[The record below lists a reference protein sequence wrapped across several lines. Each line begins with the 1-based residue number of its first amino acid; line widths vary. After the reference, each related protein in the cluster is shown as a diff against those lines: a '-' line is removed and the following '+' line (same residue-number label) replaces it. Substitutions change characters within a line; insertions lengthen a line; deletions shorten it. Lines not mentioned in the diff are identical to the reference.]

1 MILNVGGPVVSLD
14 TVGVLP
20 NEGEADSSG
29 MFSVAIVGIIVAT
42 VGGKVSW
49 TIGVGILVGKVVK
62 NGGSDEGLLLN
73 EGLDV
78 VGWLTK

>member
-42 VGGKVSW
+42 VGGKVS
-49 TIGVGILVGKVVK
+49 
-62 NGGSDEGLLLN
+62 
-73 EGLDV
+73 
-78 VGWLTK
+78 

>member
-1 MILNVGGPVVSLD
+1 MD

-29 MFSVAIVGIIVAT
+29 MFSVAIVGISVDT
-42 VGGKVSW
+42 VGGNVSW
-49 TIGVGILVGKVVK
+49 IIGVGILVGSVVK
-62 NGGSDEGLLLN
+62 NGGSDDGLLLN

-78 VGWLTK
+78 VG